1 MNNKIIKNNMIVS
14 TITDGFGNQL
24 FMYACGYAMAKCHKE
39 KLALDTTYLATS
51 NLREYELCGLRVEYD
66 KMYSINKSLPYF
78 LKVVLRKAIHACMAF
93 RFKQYRERQA
103 WHYDGAL
110 LQTTGSYR
118 LRGYWQC
125 EKYFKDYRSEILKML
140 SPSYEPTSSFKELL
154 SKIRNSNS
162 ISVHVRRGDY
172 VALGICLSDVYYK
185 AAIRLMSEKVNA
197 PEFYVFSDDIEY
209 AKGLFDGIAN
219 ANINFVSYEACNST
233 IEDFLLMKSC
243 LHNITANSSYS
254 WWGAWANENNEK
266 IVVCPKREP
275 KDDFY
280 PEEWIEI

>member
-1 MNNKIIKNNMIVS
+1 MIVS

-51 NLREYELCGLRVEYD
+51 NLREYELSGLRVEYD

>member
-1 MNNKIIKNNMIVS
+1 MIVS

-24 FMYACGYAMAKCHKE
+24 FMYACGYAMARRHKG

-51 NLREYELCGLRVEYD
+51 NLREYELGGLRVEYD
-66 KMYSINKSLPYF
+66 RMYSINKSLPYF
-78 LKVVLRKAIHACMAF
+78 LKVVLRKAIHACMALV
-93 RFKQYRERQA
+93 FKQYREKQA
-103 WHYDGAL
+103 WHYDGEL
-110 LQTTGSYR
+110 LQTTGSCR
-118 LRGYWQC
+118 LRGYWQS
-125 EKYFKDYRSEILKML
+125 EKYFKDYRNEILKML
-140 SPSYEPTSSFKELL
+140 SPVYEPTASFKELL
-154 SKIRNSNS
+154 SKIRNSSS

-185 AAIRLMSEKVNA
+185 AAIRLMSEKVDT
-197 PEFYVFSDDIEY
+197 PEFYVFSDDMEY
-209 AKGLFDGIAN
+209 AKGLFEGVDN
-219 ANINFVSYEACNST
+219 AEIHFVKYEARNAT

-254 WWGAWANENNEK
+254 WWGAWANENKEK

-280 PEEWIEI
+280 PEEWIKL

>member
-1 MNNKIIKNNMIVS
+1 MIVS

-24 FMYACGYAMAKCHKE
+24 FMYACGYAMARRHKE

-51 NLREYELCGLRVEYD
+51 NLREYELGGLRVEYD

-78 LKVVLRKAIHACMAF
+78 LKVVLRKAIHVCMSL
-93 RFKQYRERQA
+93 RFMQYREIQA

-110 LQTTGSYR
+110 FQATGSCR
-118 LRGYWQC
+118 LKGYWQC
-125 EKYFKDYRSEILKML
+125 EKYFKDYRNEILKML
-140 SPSYEPTSSFKELL
+140 SLSYEPTVSFKELL
-154 SKIRNSNS
+154 SKIQNSNS

-172 VALGICLSDVYYK
+172 VSLGICLSDVYYK
-185 AAIRLMSEKVNA
+185 TAIRLMSEKVNA
-197 PEFYVFSDDIEY
+197 PDFYVFSDDMEY
-209 AKGLFDGIAN
+209 AQGLFEGIGN
-219 ANINFVSYEACNST
+219 AKINFVKYEARNAT

-280 PEEWIEI
+280 PEEWIKI

>member
-1 MNNKIIKNNMIVS
+1 MIVS

-24 FMYACGYAMAKCHKE
+24 FMYACGYAMARRHKE

-51 NLREYELCGLRVEYD
+51 NLREYELGGLRVEYD
-66 KMYSINKSLPYF
+66 KLYSINKSLPYF

-103 WHYDGAL
+103 WHYDGSL
-110 LQTTGSYR
+110 LQTIGSYR

-125 EKYFKDYRSEILKML
+125 EKYFKDYRNEILKML
-140 SPSYEPTSSFKELL
+140 SPSYEPTESFNELL
-154 SKIRNSNS
+154 LKIQNSNS

-185 AAIRLMSEKVNA
+185 TSIRLMSEKLNA

-209 AKGLFDGIAN
+209 AKGLFDGIKN
-219 ANINFVSYEACNST
+219 ANINFVKYEARNAT

-254 WWGAWANENNEK
+254 WWGAWANENKEK
-266 IVVCPKREP
+266 IVVCPKRDS

-280 PEEWIEI
+280 PEEWIKI

>member
-1 MNNKIIKNNMIVS
+1 MS
-14 TITDGFGNQL
+14 WG
-24 FMYACGYAMAKCHKE
+24 
-39 KLALDTTYLATS
+39 
-51 NLREYELCGLRVEYD
+51 GLRVEYD
-66 KMYSINKSLPYF
+66 RMYSINKSLPYF
-78 LKVVLRKAIHACMAF
+78 LKVVLRKAIHACMSL

-103 WHYDGAL
+103 WRYDGEL
-110 LQTTGSYR
+110 LQATGSCR

-125 EKYFKDYRSEILKML
+125 EKYFKDYRNEILKML
-140 SPSYEPTSSFKELL
+140 SPVYEPTASFYELL

-185 AAIRLMSEKVNA
+185 AAIRLMSEKVDT
-197 PEFYVFSDDIEY
+197 PEFYVFSDDMEY
-209 AKGLFDGIAN
+209 AKGLFEGVDN
-219 ANINFVSYEACNST
+219 AEIHFVKYEARNAT

-254 WWGAWANENNEK
+254 WWGAWANENKEK

-280 PEEWIEI
+280 PEEWIKI

>member
-1 MNNKIIKNNMIVS
+1 MIVS

-24 FMYACGYAMAKCHKE
+24 FMYACGYAMARRNKE

-51 NLREYELCGLRVEYD
+51 NLRKYELGGLRVEYD

-78 LKVVLRKAIHACMAF
+78 LKVVLRKAIHACMSLC
-93 RFKQYRERQA
+93 FKQYREKQA
-103 WHYDGAL
+103 WHYDGEL
-110 LQTTGSYR
+110 LQTTGSCR
-118 LRGYWQC
+118 LRGYWQS

-140 SPSYEPTSSFKELL
+140 SPDYEPTASFKELL
-154 SKIRNSNS
+154 AKIQNSNS

-209 AKGLFDGIAN
+209 AKGLFDGIKN
-219 ANINFVSYEACNST
+219 SNINFVKYEARNAT

-254 WWGAWANENNEK
+254 WWGAWGNENNEK

-280 PEEWIEI
+280 PEEWIKI

>member
-1 MNNKIIKNNMIVS
+1 MIVS

-24 FMYACGYAMAKCHKE
+24 FMYACGYAMARRHKE

-51 NLREYELCGLRVEYD
+51 NLREYELSGLRVEYD

-78 LKVVLRKAIHACMAF
+78 LKVVLRKAIHTCMSL
-93 RFKQYRERQA
+93 RFKQYQEIQA

-110 LQTTGSYR
+110 FQTTGSYR
-118 LRGYWQC
+118 LKGYWQC
-125 EKYFKDYRSEILKML
+125 EKYFKDYRNEILKML
-140 SPSYEPTSSFKELL
+140 SPSYEPTESFKELL
-154 SKIRNSNS
+154 LKIQNSNS

-172 VALGICLSDVYYK
+172 VALGICLNDVYYK
-185 AAIRLMSEKVNA
+185 TAIRLMSKKVNA

-209 AKGLFDGIAN
+209 AKGLFDGIEN
-219 ANINFVSYEACNST
+219 ANINFVKYEACNAT

-254 WWGAWANENNEK
+254 WWGAWANENNKK
-266 IVVCPKREP
+266 IVVCPKRET

-280 PEEWIEI
+280 PDEWIKI

>member
-1 MNNKIIKNNMIVS
+1 MIVS

-24 FMYACGYAMAKCHKE
+24 FMYACGYAMARRHRE

-51 NLREYELCGLRVEYD
+51 NLREYELGGLRVVYD

-78 LKVVLRKAIHACMAF
+78 LKVVFRKAIHACMAF
-93 RFKQYRERQA
+93 RFKQYQERQA
-103 WHYDGAL
+103 WYYDGAL
-110 LQTTGSYR
+110 LQTIGSYR

-125 EKYFKDYRSEILKML
+125 EKYFKDYRNEILKML
-140 SPSYEPTSSFKELL
+140 SPSYEPTASFKELL
-154 SKIRNSNS
+154 SKIQNSNS

-185 AAIRLMSEKVNA
+185 AAICLMSEKVNA
-197 PEFYVFSDDIEY
+197 PEFYIFSDDMEY
-209 AKGLFDGIAN
+209 AKGLFDGIEN
-219 ANINFVSYEACNST
+219 AKINFVKYEARNAT

-254 WWGAWANENNEK
+254 WWGAWANENKEK
-266 IVVCPKREP
+266 IVVCPKRDS

-280 PEEWIEI
+280 PEEWIKI

>member
-1 MNNKIIKNNMIVS
+1 MIVS

-24 FMYACGYAMAKCHKE
+24 FMYACGYAMARRHKE

-51 NLREYELCGLRVEYD
+51 NLREYELGGLRVEYD

-78 LKVVLRKAIHACMAF
+78 LKVVLRKAKHTCMAL

-103 WHYDGAL
+103 WHYDGEL

-125 EKYFKDYRSEILKML
+125 EKYFKDYRNEILKML
-140 SPSYEPTSSFKELL
+140 SPSYEPTASFKELL
-154 SKIRNSNS
+154 SKIKNSNS

-209 AKGLFDGIAN
+209 AKGLFDGIEN
-219 ANINFVSYEACNST
+219 ANINFVTYEACNST

-280 PEEWIEI
+280 PEEWIKL

>member
-1 MNNKIIKNNMIVS
+1 MIVT

-24 FMYACGYAMAKCHKE
+24 FMYACGYAMARRHKE

-51 NLREYELCGLRVEYD
+51 TLREYELGGLRVGYD

-78 LKVVLRKAIHACMAF
+78 LKVVLRKVIHACMAF
-93 RFKQYRERQA
+93 RLKQYRERQA
-103 WHYDGAL
+103 WHYDGEF
-110 LQTTGSYR
+110 LQTNSSYR

-185 AAIRLMSEKVNA
+185 KAIRLMSEKVNA

-209 AKGLFDGIAN
+209 AKGLFDGIEN
-219 ANINFVSYEACNST
+219 AKINFVKYEARNAT

-266 IVVCPKREP
+266 IVVCPKRDS

-280 PEEWIEI
+280 PEEWIKL

>member
-1 MNNKIIKNNMIVS
+1 MIVS

>member
-1 MNNKIIKNNMIVS
+1 MIVS

-24 FMYACGYAMAKCHKE
+24 FMYACGYAMARRHKE

-51 NLREYELCGLRVEYD
+51 NLREYELGGLRVEYD

-78 LKVVLRKAIHACMAF
+78 LKVVLRKAIHVCMSL
-93 RFKQYRERQA
+93 RFMQYREIQA

-110 LQTTGSYR
+110 FQATGSCR
-118 LRGYWQC
+118 LKGYWQC
-125 EKYFKDYRSEILKML
+125 EKYFKDYRNEILKML
-140 SPSYEPTSSFKELL
+140 SLSYEPTVSFKELL
-154 SKIRNSNS
+154 SKIQNTNS

-172 VALGICLSDVYYK
+172 VSLGICLSDVYYK
-185 AAIRLMSEKVNA
+185 TAIRLMSEKVNA
-197 PEFYVFSDDIEY
+197 PDFYVFSDDMEY
-209 AKGLFDGIAN
+209 AQGLFEGIDN
-219 ANINFVSYEACNST
+219 AKINFVKYEARNAT

-280 PEEWIEI
+280 PEEWIKI